1 MRNLKLDEMYNILR
15 SDRQVYTERAM
26 SRPLTPPSDA
36 ETPIPDDD
44 TSAEDAL
51 STNSKWSLEDDL
63 ILLEHVFKNH
73 KAQWMM
79 VERDL
84 QEKHTAALC
93 SERWNCLKKKILDNY
108 TSGPAARHTENKCNI

>member
-1 MRNLKLDEMYNILR
+1 MYNILR

-36 ETPIPDDD
+36 ETPKPDED

-51 STNSKWSLEDDL
+51 SMDSKWSMEDDL

-79 VERDL
+79 VEREL
-84 QEKHTAALC
+84 QKKHTAALC
-93 SERWNCLKKKILDNY
+93 SERWNCLKRKILDSY
-108 TSGPAARHTENKCNI
+108 TSSPAARPTENKCNI

>member
-1 MRNLKLDEMYNILR
+1 MYNILR
-15 SDRQVYTERAM
+15 FDRQVYTERAM

-36 ETPIPDDD
+36 ETPKPDED

-51 STNSKWSLEDDL
+51 SIDSKWSLEDDL

-79 VERDL
+79 VEREL
-84 QEKHTAALC
+84 QKKHTATLC
-93 SERWNCLKKKILDNY
+93 SERWNGLKRKILDSY
-108 TSGPAARHTENKCNI
+108 TSSSAARPTENKCNI